1 MTKTQIKAIGLNASR
16 QLNAVS
22 KDVYN
27 RDLVTA
33 LNHEQLK
40 AVSAFLNDLYG
51 VLDAFYERNLK
62 TCLADAMEYT
72 ELVKK
77 RIDALSQAE
86 AINYYDCYR
95 LSAVI
100 KRLRNLGHDIVTHQE
115 PNLNNK
121 GTHARYELIGE
132 FVA

>member
-77 RIDALSQAE
+77 RIDALAEYIRPTRLKTTHISPKQIVQMLDTEQQAMHH
-86 AINYYDCYR
+86 
-95 LSAVI
+95 LSTLLDNI
-100 KRLRNLGHDIVTHQE
+100 KV
-115 PNLNNK
+115 
-121 GTHARYELIGE
+121 GE
-132 FVA
+132 KA